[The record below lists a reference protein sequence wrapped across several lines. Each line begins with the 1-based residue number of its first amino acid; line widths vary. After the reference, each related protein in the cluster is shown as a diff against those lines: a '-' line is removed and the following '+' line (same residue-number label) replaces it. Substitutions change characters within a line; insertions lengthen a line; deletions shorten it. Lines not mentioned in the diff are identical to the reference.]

1 MMKLLKFAILVIVA
15 MAAPGARGQE
25 GGFDHERLTTVDGR
39 TYHEVFVI
47 GSDGNGL
54 TFRHRNGIAKVGFG
68 QLSEG
73 YRMLYEGVAE
83 LPAVAPGGPSAD
95 PGAETAPEAD
105 WVESLDE
112 GPVMLLARKPDRDR
126 ASRGLAVARRRGR
139 SALAGAGVAG
149 LVARSFPGSPDHP
162 SAVSRTRGSRVS
174 LHLRIAAVAGSLVRR
189 DS

>member
-15 MAAPGARGQE
+15 MAAPGVRGEE
-25 GGFDHERLTTVDGR
+25 GGFDHERLTTIDGR

-73 YRMLYEGVAE
+73 YRMLYEAVAE
-83 LPAVAPGGPSAD
+83 LPEAAPGGASAD

-105 WVESLDE
+105 WVETLDE
-112 GPVMLLARKPDRDR
+112 EPFVLLARNRTVIELPATWQWLGGGVDPHW
-126 ASRGLAVARRRGR
+126 LAPAWPVWW
-139 SALAGAGVAG
+139 S
-149 LVARSFPGSPDHP
+149 DH
-162 SAVSRTRGSRVS
+162 SRV
-174 LHLRIAAVAGSLVRR
+174 HRITHPLYRELVVREFLYT
-189 DS
+189 SGLLPWPGVW